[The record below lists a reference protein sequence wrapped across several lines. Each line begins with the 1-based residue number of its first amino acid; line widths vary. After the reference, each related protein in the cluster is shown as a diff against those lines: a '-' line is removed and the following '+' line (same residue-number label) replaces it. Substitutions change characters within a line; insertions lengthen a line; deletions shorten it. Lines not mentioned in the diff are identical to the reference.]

1 MKHYFSDILIILFMF
16 MLINATHTY
25 FHESIDADIC
35 ENFGGTANVEYSFLM
50 QGGKTQ
56 CTTTDGAIY
65 HTINDIVSYTTSILI
80 LTIFACLIF
89 LTLFFEKRYSSYT
102 NKKRLSTA
110 NERILK
116 THVK

>member
-1 MKHYFSDILIILFMF
+1 MKQYFSEILIILFMF
-16 MLINATHTY
+16 MFINATQTY
-25 FHESIDADIC
+25 LHESVDADIC
-35 ENFGGTANVEYSFLM
+35 ENFGGIANVEYSFLI

-65 HTINDIVSYTTSILI
+65 HTINDIVSYTASVLV

-89 LTLFFEKRYSSYT
+89 FTLFFEKRYSSYK
-102 NKKRLSTA
+102 NKKRRLTV
-110 NERILK
+110 NERIIK

>member
-1 MKHYFSDILIILFMF
+1 MKHYFSEILILLFMF

-25 FHESIDADIC
+25 LHESIDADIC
-35 ENFGGTANVEYSFLM
+35 ENFGGIANVEYSFLM

-89 LTLFFEKRYSSYT
+89 LTLFFEKRYST
-102 NKKRLSTA
+102 HMNKKKQSTV

>member
-1 MKHYFSDILIILFMF
+1 MKHYLSEILIILFMF

-35 ENFGGTANVEYSFLM
+35 ENFGGIANVEYSFLM

-65 HTINDIVSYTTSILI
+65 HTINDIVSYTASILV
-80 LTIFACLIF
+80 LTIFTCLIF
-89 LTLFFEKRYSSYT
+89 LTLFFEKRYSSYAK
-102 NKKRLSTA
+102 KKRVSTV
-110 NERILK
+110 NEKIYQQI
-116 THVK
+116 

>member
-89 LTLFFEKRYSSYT
+89 LTLFFEKRYSSYA